1 MNKKVQVNSGQVLLD
16 KIMNSYRQ
24 SAPIYHNKKSC
35 RIEMTLFESLIFT
48 RFLVKQCVSRYMLLK
63 IMDLSHMCLQIE
75 IFLVLD
81 FQVIPLFVIF
91 FNLEAD
97 KLMAKYM
104 DFFLAGL
111 MEMKIVIEENSLEYF
126 SKEITK

>member
-1 MNKKVQVNSGQVLLD
+1 
-16 KIMNSYRQ
+16 
-24 SAPIYHNKKSC
+24 
-35 RIEMTLFESLIFT
+35 MTLFESLIFT

-111 MEMKIVIEENSLEYF
+111 MEMKTVIEENSLEYF